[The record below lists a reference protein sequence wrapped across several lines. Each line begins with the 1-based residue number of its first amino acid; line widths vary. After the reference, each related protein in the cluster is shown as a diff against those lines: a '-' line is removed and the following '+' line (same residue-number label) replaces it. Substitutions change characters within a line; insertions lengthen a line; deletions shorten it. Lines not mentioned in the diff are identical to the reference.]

1 MPSHGSHLGPGSFD
15 VTPASPGVIGNCIPF
30 GDNDHFG
37 FTGFIYRNV
46 PAFTVKRGS
55 KIAFDLG
62 RENDVA
68 VRRNIYFATANVNPA
83 VAVIDDINVAS
94 QGIFAASG
102 WTQVVSDTQGPLN
115 PRGDTV
121 ANDYELICTVE
132 GRFTFP
138 GGGLVVG
145 FGASPPGAYTDG
157 GCEQVLVRA
166 RSQDPSGMFYA
177 RFFFRPDQ
185 SLDVLDDLRF
195 GGGGNAVAM
204 GGIVIRRCKSAKSG
218 KSCKSCKSCKS
229 GKFAKSNKSKKG

>member
-62 RENDVA
+62 RENDVD

-94 QGIFAASG
+94 QGI
-102 WTQVVSDTQGPLN
+102 L
-115 PRGDTV
+115 R
-121 ANDYELICTVE
+121 
-132 GRFTFP
+132 RP
-138 GGGLVVG
+138 GGLKWY
-145 FGASPPGAYTDG
+145 PTPRDH
-157 GCEQVLVRA
+157 
-166 RSQDPSGMFYA
+166 
-177 RFFFRPDQ
+177 
-185 SLDVLDDLRF
+185 
-195 GGGGNAVAM
+195 
-204 GGIVIRRCKSAKSG
+204 
-218 KSCKSCKSCKS
+218 
-229 GKFAKSNKSKKG
+229 

>member
-145 FGASPPGAYTDG
+145 FG
-157 GCEQVLVRA
+157 GCSDDELERALDLLVAAVRA
-166 RSQDPSGMFYA
+166 
-177 RFFFRPDQ
+177 
-185 SLDVLDDLRF
+185 
-195 GGGGNAVAM
+195 
-204 GGIVIRRCKSAKSG
+204 
-218 KSCKSCKSCKS
+218 
-229 GKFAKSNKSKKG
+229 

>member
-1 MPSHGSHLGPGSFD
+1 M
-15 VTPASPGVIGNCIPF
+15 
-30 GDNDHFG
+30 
-37 FTGFIYRNV
+37 

-62 RENDVA
+62 RENDVD

-94 QGIFAASG
+94 QGILAASG

-138 GGGLVVG
+138 GRGPDRRLPRL
-145 FGASPPGAYTDG
+145 AS
-157 GCEQVLVRA
+157 
-166 RSQDPSGMFYA
+166 
-177 RFFFRPDQ
+177 
-185 SLDVLDDLRF
+185 
-195 GGGGNAVAM
+195 
-204 GGIVIRRCKSAKSG
+204 RCVYG
-218 KSCKSCKSCKS
+218 WWL
-229 GKFAKSNKSKKG
+229 